1 MKAHIV
7 LAHPEPKSF
16 NGHLANITRKTL
28 EQADYKTTLTD
39 LYATGFDPCE
49 GPTHFGSRHDTEL
62 FHTQTEQRYNAENQ
76 SLAPEVNA
84 EMQHLHDCDL
94 LVVHFPLWW
103 FGPPAILKGWMDRV
117 FVYGHMYNST
127 MRYDAGSCAGKKM
140 IACITTG
147 ASAES
152 CAYNGREGDS
162 RLHLWP
168 VLFPFRYLG
177 FDVLESELLHGI
189 GGVSFVEGHDD
200 GLSTLETY
208 TQQWTNTL
216 ENLSARPHIK
226 YNTDDDFDE
235 QKRLRSDAPV
245 HSPFVRHTPT

>member
-7 LAHPEPKSF
+7 LAH
-16 NGHLANITRKTL
+16 
-28 EQADYKTTLTD
+28 KTTLTD

-117 FVYGHMYNST
+117 FVYGHMYTLNTTPMMISTNKNDCVPMHQFIRRLSGILQLSLLLVVANLDHNQDNSEMT
-127 MRYDAGSCAGKKM
+127 TIFSRQLTFAGKLCPAGNSPMQKYGT
-140 IACITTG
+140 CTRT
-147 ASAES
+147 SA
-152 CAYNGREGDS
+152 Y
-162 RLHLWP
+162 
-168 VLFPFRYLG
+168 LFR
-177 FDVLESELLHGI
+177 V
-189 GGVSFVEGHDD
+189 
-200 GLSTLETY
+200 
-208 TQQWTNTL
+208 
-216 ENLSARPHIK
+216 
-226 YNTDDDFDE
+226 
-235 QKRLRSDAPV
+235 
-245 HSPFVRHTPT
+245 